1 MRRLILAWMMC
12 AAWALKSMATK
23 ANVLGRFG
31 GAAPGVIVTILC
43 LISVADA
50 QTVAPLR
57 LTVPEEHPRI
67 GITAADLDRVRGNL
81 DKEPWAGLWKRILA
95 KSEWV
100 LREIKD
106 GELLV
111 TVSRGGTKDELVV
124 TAGPSGG
131 IATLRVARTADGKT
145 VAENLKVK

>member
-1 MRRLILAWMMC
+1 MAFQTKSFPSHDFGDHPLLRAAFHGKRWLGLTILA
-12 AAWALKSMATK
+12 
-23 ANVLGRFG
+23 
-31 GAAPGVIVTILC
+31 
-43 LISVADA
+43 
-50 QTVAPLR
+50 
-57 LTVPEEHPRI
+57 PRRS
-67 GITAADLDRVRGNL
+67 T
-81 DKEPWAGLWKRILA
+81 EPAVD
-95 KSEWV
+95 V